1 MTTLTLASEFLK
13 HLKQSKLLTAAEI
26 HAALEKLQ
34 LPPDSTADA
43 MAKAFVKAGLLTR
56 LQVTRLLEGRTRGF
70 FIDHYRIEDVLGSG
84 GMGWVYIARDLKT
97 GDDVALKMLCEQSE
111 MDAGLLTRFKLEAEA
126 GQRLDHQAIIRTRA
140 TGKAI
145 GLYGD
150 IHYMVMDLVRGVG
163 IDEFVSLAGPVAWP
177 LACHIVRHVAAGLH
191 HAHRQGLVHRD
202 MKPSNVL
209 IDAESNARVLDFG
222 LSIASQSAQDDEFSL
237 AMIFGQDC
245 LGTADYIAPEQ
256 SMDSF
261 KVDRRADIYSLGAT
275 MYFMLSGQVLFPQ
288 YKTRSEKIEAQQH
301 EAPRPI
307 RELVPDLPEP
317 VSLILHRM
325 LAKDRENRFETA
337 RGVSMAL
344 MPFAKP
350 KHVTFDFQKIL
361 DRRCI
366 LAQQRQKLQDERAK
380 RVNVATSLSL
390 CYLDSRTTRPQAQS
404 ETAIQRDTQIGP
416 TDADKQAKKP
426 PTK

>member
-13 HLKQSKLLTAAEI
+13 HLQQSKLLTAEQI
-26 HAALEKLQ
+26 KAAVETLK
-34 LPPDSTADA
+34 LPPDTAA
-43 MAKAFVKAGLLTR
+43 EATAKAFVKGGFLTR

-70 FIDHYRIEDVLGSG
+70 FIDHYRIEDILGSG
-84 GMGWVYIARDLKT
+84 GMGWVYIAKDLKT
-97 GDDVALKMLCEQSE
+97 GEDVALKMLCEQSE

-126 GQRLDHQAIIRTRA
+126 GQRLNHQAIIRTRA

-163 IDEFVSLAGPVAWP
+163 IDEFVAMAGPVAWP

-209 IDAESNARVLDFG
+209 IDANSEAKVLDFG

-256 SMDSF
+256 AIDSF

-275 MYFMLSGQVLFPQ
+275 MYFMLSGKVLFPHH
-288 YKTRSEKIEAQQH
+288 KTRAEKIEAHQH
-301 EAPRPI
+301 EEPRPI
-307 RELVPDLPEP
+307 RELVPDVPEP
-317 VSLILHRM
+317 VAQILHRM
-325 LAKDRENRFETA
+325 LEKDREKRFETA
-337 RGVSMAL
+337 RGVSMVL
-344 MPFAKP
+344 LPFAKP
-350 KHVTFDFQKIL
+350 KHVTFEFQKIL

-366 LAQQRQKLQDERAK
+366 LAQQRQKMQDERAK
-380 RVNVATSLSL
+380 RANAASSLSL

-404 ETAIQRDTQIGP
+404 ETAIQRDTHVPP
-416 TDADKQAKKP
+416 TAANKP
-426 PTK
+426 PKK